1 ARSVPTAA
9 RNFNCR
15 NKNGLFS
22 RDRIQ
27 MSATARGHLVS
38 GGRVERNWGPGIRV
52 DGTMNAIE
60 GTWFEG
66 NGRFFDTKHGI
77 CVTSQAQKTRILAN
91 LFSSQLIG
99 DDG

>member
-1 ARSVPTAA
+1 
-9 RNFNCR
+9 
-15 NKNGLFS
+15 
-22 RDRIQ
+22 

-99 DDG
+99 DDGVETQKCFNMSFAGGSADVNQC